1 MKHSEQNR
9 AHHLKGHFKD
19 DLKTGDRLFEAFC
32 LTCFS
37 VSQVVVCL
45 RPLFVCAKKADAF
58 RFNILA
64 GFFHSNQL
72 EVWRYSVCSLQNIRA
87 LCTLLNK

>member
-1 MKHSEQNR
+1 M
-9 AHHLKGHFKD
+9 
-19 DLKTGDRLFEAFC
+19 
-32 LTCFS
+32 
-37 VSQVVVCL
+37 

-72 EVWRYSVCSLQNIRA
+72 EVWCYSVCSLQNIRA
-87 LCTLLNK
+87 LCTVEVPERVRFWHENVHLLANHSSALLSRRAVID